1 MSKRLHPEAVLF
13 DMDGVIVDSMP
24 YHFLAWY
31 EALRAFDAAVTSF
44 DVYEHEGEPW
54 QTTLPKFLDKNHKTY
69 DERLVKKIF
78 AYRQKIFKR
87 IFKRYIF
94 HGADH
99 VLTTLHK
106 RGMKLALVSGTPHRD
121 IRKILPKH
129 LYKLFDVVVG
139 GDQVKHGKPHPEPYR
154 TAAKH
159 LGVKPQNCVVVEN
172 APLGI
177 RSAKAAKMTC
187 IAITTSL
194 PKPYL
199 KKADIVVE
207 RISDLEGLL
216 L

>member
-31 EALRAFDAAVTSF
+31 EALREFDCSVTSF
-44 DVYEHEGEPW
+44 DVYAHEGEPW

-69 DERLVKKIF
+69 DEKFVRKIF
-78 AYRQKIFKR
+78 DTRQKIFKR
-87 IFKRYIF
+87 VFKRYIF

-99 VLTTLHK
+99 VLTTLHA
-106 RGMKLALVSGTPHRD
+106 RGMKLALVSGTPARD
-121 IRKILPKH
+121 IKKILPKY
-129 LYKLFDVVVG
+129 LYRLFDVIVG
-139 GDQVKHGKPHPEPYR
+139 GDQVKRGKPHPEPYR
-154 TAAKH
+154 TGAKL
-159 LGVKPQNCVVVEN
+159 LGVDPKQCVVVEN

-177 RSAKAAKMTC
+177 RSAKSAKMKC

-199 KKADIVVE
+199 KKADLIIE
-207 RISDLEGLL
+207 RITDLEGVLI
-216 L
+216 

>member
-1 MSKRLHPEAVLF
+1 
-13 DMDGVIVDSMP
+13 MDGVIVDSMP

-69 DERLVKKIF
+69 DERLVRKIF

-94 HGADH
+94 HGAEQ
-99 VLTTLHK
+99 VLLDLHK
-106 RGMKLALVSGTPHRD
+106 RGMKLALVSGTPCCD
-121 IRKILPKH
+121 IKKILPKH
-129 LYKLFDVVVG
+129 LYRLFDAVVG
-139 GDQVKHGKPHPEPYR
+139 GDAVKRGKPHPEPYL
-154 TAAKH
+154 TAAKL
-159 LGVKPQNCVVVEN
+159 LGLSPQQCVVVEN

-177 RSAKAAKMTC
+177 RSAKAAKMFC

-199 KKADIVVE
+199 KKADLIVE
-207 RISDLEGLL
+207 RITDLEGIIL
-216 L
+216 

>member
-1 MSKRLHPEAVLF
+1 MPKRLHPDAVLF

-31 EALRAFDAAVTSF
+31 EALRKFDAAVTSF

-54 QTTLPKFLDKNHKTY
+54 ETTLPKFLDKNHKTY
-69 DERLVKKIF
+69 DDRLVCKIF

-94 HGADH
+94 HGAEQI
-99 VLTTLHK
+99 VTTLHA
-106 RGMKLALVSGTPHRD
+106 RGMKLALVSGTPCRD
-121 IRKILPKH
+121 IKKILPKH
-129 LYKLFDVVVG
+129 LYKLFDVIVG
-139 GDQVKHGKPHPEPYR
+139 GDAVKHGKPHPEPYLTGAR
-154 TAAKH
+154 L
-159 LGVKPQNCVVVEN
+159 LGVNPKKCVVVEN

-177 RSAKAAKMTC
+177 RSAKSAKMTC

-199 KKADIVVE
+199 KKADIVIE
-207 RISDLEGLL
+207 RIVDLEGILI
-216 L
+216 